1 MVQRRRTATTYV
13 PPRTGAS
20 KVDVNDSTFLTEKEL
35 AARWKMQP
43 PSLANQ
49 RSQGRGPR
57 YVKIGEAVRY
67 RLSDVIAHER
77 LNGRI

>member
-1 MVQRRRTATTYV
+1 MATQRRTATDYR

-20 KVDVNDSTFLTEKEL
+20 KADSNDHAFLTEKDL

-67 RLSDVIAHER
+67 RLSDILAYER
-77 LNGRI
+77 LNGKI